1 MHKKKHGPIRQSGP
15 SRTEKPGRPRR
26 AIADYGYNETGN
38 RVGRDRKDIIHFHT
52 KGEKVMIN
60 SVKNRSSGFI
70 RTALVVITLTALWM
84 TALPFSAQAALQ
96 GSAGNTIIRNT
107 VTVSFNNA
115 LGVAQTPVTASVQIT
130 VNTVLVAPTVL
141 SFAPAS
147 GSTDGTSDTEI
158 YSVTIRTNAN
168 GPGTV
173 SFATVDGTFINV
185 AAGAAPS
192 VPANIFLGSTLID
205 PSDAKNGVAQNV
217 AAGGNIT
224 FAVPNDGGVPT
235 DTATTGGATG
245 DGVIN
250 GLRNGD
256 LVYLHSGTAYYGPF
270 TVGTVT
276 DPAPGAG
283 TTATPGSIQLTNT
296 SGGALAFTPAYGW
309 MIVEAKS
316 ANVTVTQGAVTNPAL
331 AASWVTTVT
340 ATMGG
345 NNGVGTVTTTAH
357 SGALTVLK
365 EISTDGITFTT
376 TPASSVNPGATLYY
390 RITVTNT
397 GTGNAT
403 SVVLTDPQPTYT
415 TYVAGSARRATGAA
429 VAYGSAAALTDATDG
444 DGYDFGVT
452 TTRVATYSV
461 GIITPGVA
469 NQVQFFFRVT
479 VN

>member
-1 MHKKKHGPIRQSGP
+1 MTTSKQ
-15 SRTEKPGRPRR
+15 
-26 AIADYGYNETGN
+26 N
-38 RVGRDRKDIIHFHT
+38 RF
-52 KGEKVMIN
+52 
-60 SVKNRSSGFI
+60 SGFI
-70 RTALVVITLTALWM
+70 RGSLTAIALAALWV
-84 TALPFSAQAALQ
+84 TALPFNAQAALQ

-107 VTVSFNNA
+107 VTVNYNNA
-115 LGVAQTPVTASVQIT
+115 VGTAQAPVTASVQIT

-141 SFAPAS
+141 SFSPAA
-147 GSTDGTSDTEI
+147 GSTDGTGATQV
-158 YSVTIRTNAN
+158 YGVTIRTNSN
-168 GPGTV
+168 GPGAV
-173 SFATVDGTFINV
+173 SFATGDGTFTNV
-185 AAGAAPS
+185 AAGTVPS

-224 FAVPNDGGVPT
+224 FAVPNDGGVPL
-235 DTATTGGATG
+235 DNATTGGATG

-250 GLRNGD
+250 GLTTGD
-256 LVYLHSGTAYYGPF
+256 IVYLHSGSAYFGPF
-270 TVGTVT
+270 TVGPVT

-316 ANVTVTQGAVTNPAL
+316 VNVTVTQGAVTDPTQP
-331 AASWVTTVT
+331 ASWITTVT

-345 NNGVGTVTTTAH
+345 NPGSGTVTTSAH
-357 SGALTVLK
+357 GGRLTVLK
-365 EISTDGITFTT
+365 EISTDGGATFTT
-376 TPASSVNPGATLYY
+376 TPSAVNPGATLTY

-415 TYVAGSARRATGAA
+415 TYTSGSAKRATGAA
-429 VAYGSAAALTDATDG
+429 VTYAAAPTTLTDLNAAD

-452 TTRVATYSV
+452 TT
-461 GIITPGVA
+461 GVA
-469 NQVQFFFRVT
+469 RYNVGTILPGAANVVQLFFRVT